1 MNRFHL
7 FIFTFLSL
15 FLFNC
20 KKEIAT
26 NDIALAKNN
35 IKYAKSLS
43 IVEEKEFTIIK
54 VSNPW
59 PDAKETFTYVLR
71 KNNCKIPSTY
81 SKFPIIDV
89 PLKTSIVTS
98 TTIIPFLEQL
108 GVENKLIGFPHTDY
122 ISSEK
127 TRALIDHKKIVNV
140 GQNENLNIEK
150 IIELHPDVLVSFCV
164 DNVNPTLKN
173 LEQNGIKIVIQA
185 DWMEQTP
192 LGKAEWIKLYGAL
205 FGKEKEANEIF
216 NAIEK
221 NYNEALALVQNQEK
235 QPTVLLGSLYQDQW
249 FVPNG
254 NSWLAY
260 YMKDAKG
267 DYLWKKTKGTGS
279 TPLSFEKVLENAH
292 AANKWITS
300 SFNSLEDMKK
310 TNPNYAAFDAFKKG
324 EVYSFEVKLGKT
336 GGVIYYE
343 KSPSR
348 PDLVL
353 KDFIKIFHP
362 ELMANYEFTFAT
374 KIL

>member
-1 MNRFHL
+1 MNRFKL
-7 FIFTFLSL
+7 FIITFLSF
-15 FLFNC
+15 FLLNC
-20 KKEIAT
+20 KKETAFNEIV
-26 NDIALAKNN
+26 LQKNS

-43 IVEEKEFTIIK
+43 IEEGIDYTIVKI
-54 VSNPW
+54 SNPW
-59 PDAKETFTYVLR
+59 PNAKETFTYVLR
-71 KNNCKIPSTY
+71 KSNGK
-81 SKFPIIDV
+81 
-89 PLKTSIVTS
+89 IVTS

-108 GVENKLIGFPHTDY
+108 GAENKLIGFPHTDY

-127 TRALIDHKKIVNV
+127 TRALIDAKKIANV
-140 GQNENLNIEK
+140 GQNESLNIEK
-150 IIELHPDVLVSFCV
+150 IIELNPDVLISFCV

-173 LEQNGIKIVIQA
+173 LERNGIKILIQA

-205 FGKEKEANEIF
+205 FGKENEANSIF
-216 NAIEK
+216 NTIEK
-221 NYNEALALVQNQEK
+221 NYNEALALIKNAKSE
-235 QPTVLLGSLYQDQW
+235 PTVLLGSLYQDQW

-279 TPLSFEKVLENAH
+279 TPLGFEKVLETAHNAD
-292 AANKWITS
+292 KWITG
-300 SFNSLEDMKK
+300 SFKSLNDMK
-310 TNPNYAAFDAFKKG
+310 TVNPNYTAFDAFKKQ
-324 EVYSFEVKLGKT
+324 EVYSFEVKQGKT

-353 KDFIKIFHP
+353 KDFIKILHP
-362 ELMANYEFTFAT
+362 ELMKDYEFTFAT
-374 KIL
+374 KIK

>member
-1 MNRFHL
+1 MTRFYL
-7 FIFTFLSL
+7 LIFTFLSL

-20 KKEIAT
+20 KEKTST
-26 NDIALAKNN
+26 NEVTLAKNN
-35 IKYAKSLS
+35 IKYSKSLS
-43 IVEEKEFTIIK
+43 IEEGKDFTIVK

-71 KNNCKIPSTY
+71 KNNSVIPNTY
-81 SKFPIIDV
+81 SKFPVIDV
-89 PLKTSIVTS
+89 PLKSSIVTS

-108 GVENKLIGFPHTDY
+108 GVENKLVGFPHTDY

-127 TRALIDHKKIVNV
+127 TRALIDGGKIANV
-140 GQNENLNIEK
+140 GQNESLNIEK
-150 IIELHPDVLVSFCV
+150 IIELNPDVLVSFCV

-205 FGKEKEANEIF
+205 FGKEKEANDIF
-216 NAIEK
+216 NSIEK
-221 NYNEALALVQNQEK
+221 SYLETLALVQNQK
-235 QPTVLLGSLYQDQW
+235 NQPTVLLGSLYQDQW

-267 DYLWKKTKGTGS
+267 DYLWKNTEGTGS
-279 TPLSFEKVLENAH
+279 TPLSFEKVLETAH

-300 SFNSLEDMKK
+300 SFDSLEDMKK
-310 TNPNYAAFDAFKKG
+310 VNPNYTAFDAFKKG
-324 EVYSFEVKLGKT
+324 EVYSFEVKKGKT

-353 KDFIKIFHP
+353 KDFIKILHP
-362 ELMANYEFTFAT
+362 ELMTDYEFTFAT
-374 KIL
+374 KIQ

>member
-1 MNRFHL
+1 MNRFYL
-7 FIFTFLSL
+7 LIFTFLTF

-20 KKEIAT
+20 KEKTSSQEI
-26 NDIALAKNN
+26 ILLKNN

-43 IVEEKEFTIIK
+43 IEEGKDFTIVK

-71 KNNCKIPSTY
+71 KNNSKIPNTY
-81 SKFPIIDV
+81 SKFPVIDV
-89 PLKTSIVTS
+89 PLKSSIVTS

-108 GVENKLIGFPHTDY
+108 GIEEKLVGFPHTDY

-127 TRALIDHKKIVNV
+127 TRALIDNGKIANV
-140 GQNENLNIEK
+140 GQNESLNVEK
-150 IIELHPDVLVSFCV
+150 IIELNPDVLVSFCV

-205 FGKEKEANEIF
+205 FGKEKEANDIF
-216 NAIEK
+216 NSIEK
-221 NYNEALALVQNQEK
+221 SYNETLALIQNQK
-235 QPTVLLGSLYQDQW
+235 NQPTILLGSLYQDQW

-260 YMKDAKG
+260 YIKDAKG
-267 DYLWKKTKGTGS
+267 NYLWKDTEGTGS
-279 TPLSFEKVLENAH
+279 TPLSFEKVLETAH
-292 AANKWITS
+292 AAKKWITS
-300 SFNSLEDMKK
+300 SFDSLDDMKK
-310 TNPNYAAFDAFKKG
+310 MNPNYAAFDAFKDG
-324 EVYSFEVKLGKT
+324 EVYSFEVEKGKT

-362 ELMANYEFTFAT
+362 ELMKDYQFTFAT
-374 KIL
+374 KIK

>member
-1 MNRFHL
+1 MNRFYL

-20 KKEIAT
+20 KKEASANEIT
-26 NDIALAKNN
+26 LSKNN

-43 IVEEKEFTIIK
+43 IEEGNDFTIVK

-59 PDAKETFTYVLR
+59 PNAKETFTYVLR
-71 KNNCKIPSTY
+71 KNNSKIPKSY
-81 SKFPIIDV
+81 SKFPVIDV

-108 GVENKLIGFPHTDY
+108 GVESKLIGFPHTDY

-127 TRALIDHKKIVNV
+127 TRALIDQKKIVNV

-150 IIELHPDVLVSFCV
+150 IIELNPDVLVSFCV

-173 LEQNGIKIVIQA
+173 LAQNGIKIVIQA

-216 NAIEK
+216 NSIEK
-221 NYNEALALVQNQEK
+221 SYNETLAIVKDLKK
-235 QPTVLLGSLYQDQW
+235 QPTILLGSLYQDQW

-267 DYLWKKTKGTGS
+267 DYLWKQTEGTGS
-279 TPLSFEKVLENAH
+279 TPLGFEKVLETAH
-292 AANKWITS
+292 AADKWITS
-300 SFNSLEDMKK
+300 SFTSLNDMKK
-310 TNPNYAAFDAFKKG
+310 VNPNYAAFKAFKKG
-324 EVYSFEVKLGKT
+324 EVYSFEVKKGKT

-343 KSPSR
+343 QSPSR

-353 KDFIKIFHP
+353 KDFIKILHP
-362 ELMANYEFTFAT
+362 ELMQDYEFTYAT
-374 KIL
+374 KIQ

>member
-1 MNRFHL
+1 MNRFYL

-20 KKEIAT
+20 KKETSI
-26 NDIALAKNN
+26 NEVALSKNN

-43 IVEEKEFTIIK
+43 IEEGANFTIVK

-59 PDAKETFTYVLR
+59 PNAKETFTYVLR
-71 KNNCKIPSTY
+71 KNNSKIPSAY
-81 SKFPIIDV
+81 SKLPIIDV
-89 PLKTSIVTS
+89 PLKNSIVTS

-108 GVENKLIGFPHTDY
+108 GVEEKLIGFPHTDY

-127 TRALIDHKKIVNV
+127 TRALIDQRKIANV
-140 GQNENLNIEK
+140 GQNESLNIEK
-150 IIELHPDVLVSFCV
+150 IIELNPDVLVSFCV

-173 LEQNGIKIVIQA
+173 LERNGIKIVIQA

-205 FGKEKEANEIF
+205 FGKEQEANDIF
-216 NAIEK
+216 HSIEK
-221 NYNEALALVQNQEK
+221 NYNETLALVQNIKK
-235 QPTVLLGSLYQDQW
+235 QPSIFLGSLYQDQW

-260 YMKDAKG
+260 YMKEAKG
-267 DYLWKKTKGTGS
+267 DYLWKQTKGTGS
-279 TPLSFEKVLENAH
+279 TPLSFEKVLETAH
-292 AANKWITS
+292 TADKWITS
-300 SFNSLEDMKK
+300 SFSSLNNMKT

-324 EVYSFEVKLGKT
+324 EVYSFEVKTGKT

-353 KDFIKIFHP
+353 KDFIKILHP
-362 ELMANYEFTFAT
+362 ELMEDYDFTFAT
-374 KIL
+374 KIK

>member
-1 MNRFHL
+1 MRRFYL
-7 FIFTFLSL
+7 FIFTFLSF

-20 KKEIAT
+20 KEKTFSQEVT
-26 NDIALAKNN
+26 LTKNN

-43 IVEEKEFTIIK
+43 IEEGKDFTIVK

-71 KNNCKIPSTY
+71 KNNSQIPSSY
-81 SKFPIIDV
+81 SKFPVIDV
-89 PLKTSIVTS
+89 PLKSSIVTS

-108 GVENKLIGFPHTDY
+108 GVEDKLIGFPHLDY

-127 TRALIDHKKIVNV
+127 TRALIDQKKIQNV

-150 IIELHPDVLVSFCV
+150 IIELNPDVLVSFCV

-205 FGKEKEANEIF
+205 FGKEKEANAIF
-216 NAIEK
+216 NSIEK
-221 NYNEALALVQNQEK
+221 NYNEALSLVQNQK
-235 QPTVLLGSLYQDQW
+235 SQPTVLLGSLYQDQW

-267 DYLWKKTKGTGS
+267 NYLWKETEGTGS
-279 TPLSFEKVLENAH
+279 TPLSFEKVLETAH
-292 AANKWITS
+292 LANKWITS
-300 SFNSLEDMKK
+300 SFESLEDMKK
-310 TNPNYAAFDAFKKG
+310 VNPNYEAFEAFKKG
-324 EVYSFEVKLGKT
+324 EVYSFEVLKGKT
-336 GGVIYYE
+336 GGVVYYE

-362 ELMANYEFTFAT
+362 DLMKDYEFTFAT
-374 KIL
+374 KIK